1 MNAAESREALLETA
15 RAMNAGGLNQGSSG
29 NVSLRLQD
37 AMLITPSALPYHR
50 CTPEDMVELAWD
62 GNCSGPRRPSSEWRM
77 HRDIYLAYPQ
87 AQCILHAHAP

>member
-15 RAMNAGGLNQGSSG
+15 RAMNAGGLNQGASG

-50 CTPEDMVELAWD
+50 CTPERSEEHTSELQSQI
-62 GNCSGPRRPSSEWRM
+62 GR
-77 HRDIYLAYPQ
+77 
-87 AQCILHAHAP
+87 AHV